1 MNDNKRTLA
10 LIFATVSIILASF
23 SSGVVFGI
31 ATSPEPIPVA
41 GQVNEKCENG
51 GRCYVQTWVEVTP
64 EDYIGLDVG
73 DEFEVTE

>member
-10 LIFATVSIILASF
+10 LIFATASIILASF
-23 SSGVVFGI
+23 SSGIVFGMV
-31 ATSPEPIPVA
+31 TSPEPIPVA
-41 GQVNEKCENG
+41 GQVNDKCENG

-64 EDYIGLDVG
+64 EDYIGLDIG